1 MIKTTTAA
9 VQALVLV
16 ALGGIASA
24 QSIDEY
30 SLFGVTGVNLM
41 DRSACLSVCMV
52 GSAGQVR
59 IGADAVADG
68 DVNAVGTV
76 FLADRG
82 RVQGTLTTRDTV
94 NRQYGSTIGLL
105 RARANVTLP
114 TLSSKDVVPG
124 TQDLNVNNGQTLN
137 LLPGNWG
144 VVHLFAGS
152 KLLLQA
158 GTYHFQQLI
167 LEPDVNVTANL
178 AAGNIDVR
186 SNFYSFADRT
196 KMTVQNGKEYQL
208 SWYTSQSSSLY
219 IGTDVVFRGILTAP
233 SASVDLA
240 SRTYIYG
247 GLRAYYVGMQPDSRV
262 LRVMKPQ
269 ETNPVFTTTPYWT
282 EIATG
287 TPGLNTY
294 CPKVQDPQGLP
305 VTVALTK
312 TVSGV
317 TMLANGCVDFWTKR
331 DQDNQ
336 YFDIQLTA
344 TNSAGYTAIQD
355 FKIHTFPVDHY
366 YFEMYK
372 TIDTVKVG
380 VPFVYTPSF
389 LFCNDTLKH
398 INTCDVDSLDRDG
411 DSYSTL
417 DPATYGDFTFPAGMV
432 RRGRTYYWTPSVS
445 DRGKRQFFYSVIRI
459 VAKGQYDITVYNYHM
474 LYIQ

>member
-1 MIKTTTAA
+1 MIKTTMVA
-9 VQALVLV
+9 QALVLA
-16 ALGGIASA
+16 ALSGVASA
-24 QSIDEY
+24 QSIDQY
-30 SLFGVTGVNLM
+30 SLYGVTGVSLM
-41 DRSACLSVCMV
+41 DRSACLSVCLV

-68 DVNAVGTV
+68 DVNAIGTV

-94 NRQYGSTIGLL
+94 NRQYGSSIGLL
-105 RARANVTLP
+105 RARTNVTLP
-114 TLSSKDVVPG
+114 TLAQKDVIPG
-124 TQDLNVNNGQTLN
+124 SQDLNIYNGQTLN

-144 VVHLFAGS
+144 TVHLYAGS
-152 KLLLQA
+152 KLQLQA
-158 GTYHFQQLI
+158 GTYHFQQLV
-167 LEPDVNVTANL
+167 LEPDVSVTANL
-178 AAGNIDVR
+178 AGGDIDVR
-186 SNFYSFADRT
+186 SNYFSFADRT
-196 KMTVQNGKEYQL
+196 KMTVVNGKEYQL
-208 SWYTSQSSSLY
+208 SWYTSQSNSMY

-233 SASVDLA
+233 TASIELA

-287 TPGLNTY
+287 SPGLNLY
-294 CPKVQDPQGLP
+294 CPKTLDPQGLP

-344 TNSAGYTAIQD
+344 TNSAGYKAVQD

-366 YFEMYK
+366 YLEIVK
-372 TIDTVKVG
+372 DVDTIRAG
-380 VPFVYTPSF
+380 VPYVYTPSF
-389 LFCNDTLKH
+389 LFCDDTIKQ
-398 INTCDVDSLDRDG
+398 INTCNVDSVDRDG
-411 DSYSTL
+411 DTYLIL
-417 DPATYGDFTFPAGMV
+417 DPTGTAATAGMV
-432 RRGRTYYWTPSVS
+432 RRGRTYYWTPSASDYGKTYFFVS
-445 DRGKRQFFYSVIRI
+445 SIRVIATGR
-459 VAKGQYDITVYNYHM
+459 YDNITGYYHT
-474 LYIQ
+474 LLIR